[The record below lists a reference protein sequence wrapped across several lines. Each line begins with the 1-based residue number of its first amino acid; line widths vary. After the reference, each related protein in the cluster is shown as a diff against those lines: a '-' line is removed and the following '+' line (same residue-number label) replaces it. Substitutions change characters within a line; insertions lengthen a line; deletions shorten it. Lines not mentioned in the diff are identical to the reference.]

1 MTRDG
6 DQWFQELADLPG
18 IEPRTEWQTR
28 VRARCHAELARREAR
43 RKRAVRRNS
52 IRVRLLEGVTVAF
65 LFAYLSA
72 VVQSAFRF

>member
-1 MTRDG
+1 MNQDG

-18 IEPRTEWQTR
+18 IEPGPEWQTR
-28 VRARCHAELARREAR
+28 VRARCHAELARRDSR
-43 RKRAVRRNS
+43 RKRAARRSS
-52 IRVRLLEGVTVAF
+52 IRIRLLEAVTVAF